1 MDMKLEDYFA
11 QHVFGIIYWVSTN
24 GEIMTNTPR
33 KLYPN
38 QGVNHRV
45 LWLWYV
51 EYLQMYVTTETF

>member
-1 MDMKLEDYFA
+1 MKLEDYFA

-24 GEIMTNTPR
+24 GEMTNTPP

-38 QGVNHRV
+38 EEVNVRV
-45 LWLWYV
+45 LWLRYV